1 MRYAYAITGALLL
14 GGTAI
19 AVTTSSNVGAQT
31 AQNEGLTAAAPQ
43 GAPASLADMVEMEV
57 AQTQKLDLPGGNADA
72 FELVDNSRSI

>member
-31 AQNEGLTAAAPQ
+31 AQNEGLQAAAPA
-43 GAPASLADMVEMEV
+43 GAPASLADMVELVTTRRVQESRGL
-57 AQTQKLDLPGGNADA
+57 LDRLFGRGED
-72 FELVDNSRSI
+72 D